1 MLFFEILVVLFLL
14 FYIMEPGEIQINNY
28 LLTHD
33 IDDNAIL
40 SPDEMEDNDN
50 KDYYGDYGKE

>member
-1 MLFFEILVVLFLL
+1 
-14 FYIMEPGEIQINNY
+14 MEPGEIQIDNY
-28 LLTHD
+28 LLAHD

-40 SPDEMEDNDN
+40 NPDETEDDN

>member
-1 MLFFEILVVLFLL
+1 
-14 FYIMEPGEIQINNY
+14 MEPGEIQIDNY

-40 SPDEMEDNDN
+40 NNDEVEDNDN

>member
-1 MLFFEILVVLFLL
+1 
-14 FYIMEPGEIQINNY
+14 MEPGEIEIDNY

-40 SPDEMEDNDN
+40 NPDEMEDNDN